1 MRARREGADLALHPQ
16 QAGRRAGGGAD
27 HVRGGLDLGAQRE
40 LLQLGRVQRPEQ
52 VASEDQVDSRHMP
65 ELVPAGAAAEQ
76 AAEVIL
82 AAREGLLARTGSS
95 GDRRVVETDEP
106 VWDEGRVSR
115 VRG

>member
-1 MRARREGADLALHPQ
+1 
-16 QAGRRAGGGAD
+16 
-27 HVRGGLDLGAQRE
+27 
-40 LLQLGRVQRPEQ
+40 
-52 VASEDQVDSRHMP
+52 MP